1 MPRGKKHYRLTAND
15 IFDAHDAAL
24 QYGGQRGII
33 NENSVLSAIARPYAE
48 YGGHKLFRGMSE
60 KAAALV
66 DAIAGSNHGF
76 TDGNKRTAFICVN
89 ILLDNSGYRFADD
102 VSDTQVEE
110 LMIRVATH
118 DIGFGEL
125 VRWFRDRI
133 ERASKSTAA

>member
-1 MPRGKKHYRLTAND
+1 LPKGKTHYRLTAND

-24 QYGGQRGII
+24 QYGGQPGII
-33 NENSVLSAIARPYAE
+33 SENSILSAIARPYAE
-48 YGGHKLFRGMSE
+48 YGGHKLFRSMPA

-66 DAIAGSNHGF
+66 DAVAGSNHGF

-89 ILLDNSGYRFADD
+89 ILLDNSGYRFSDA
-102 VSDTQVEE
+102 VSDMHVEE

-118 DIGFGEL
+118 DISFPEL

-133 ERASKSTAA
+133 VRASKS

>member
-1 MPRGKKHYRLTAND
+1 
-15 IFDAHDAAL
+15 
-24 QYGGQRGII
+24 
-33 NENSVLSAIARPYAE
+33 
-48 YGGHKLFRGMSE
+48 MSE